1 MIVIN
6 NFIGGKNTPSETKN
20 FIKLYKPTTGEEY
33 AKVPVST
40 EIEFNQTIQSMKLA
54 QLEWAETSL
63 TKRSSI
69 LFKFKYLIE
78 KNFDELATI
87 ISNEHGKV
95 FSDAKGSLQRG
106 LEVVDFACG
115 IPHLLKGSHSIN
127 VGTSVDSFD
136 IRQPLGI
143 SAGITPFNFP
153 AMVPMWMFP
162 MSIACGNAFILK
174 PSEKV
179 PQCSMKLAELFSEA
193 GLPDNILNVMHGD
206 KSVVDLI
213 LQSNDI
219 ASVSFVGSTTVAQY
233 IYSES
238 AKYNKKVQAL
248 GGAKNHMVIMEDA
261 NLEDAVNGL
270 IGAAFGSAGER
281 CMATSVALPVGK
293 IQKPFME
300 LLMKKANSINVGGSL
315 DPNSEMGPLITKE
328 HKAKVIKYIECGV
341 TEGAK
346 LEMDGRNISLQGFEN
361 GNFVG
366 PTIFNNV
373 TRDMTI
379 YKEEIF
385 GPVLS
390 VVNVDTYEEAIDHI
404 NTHEFGN
411 GTSVYTSNGNI
422 ARNFTKNVQIGM
434 VGINIPIPV
443 PMAFYSFGGWKGSI
457 FGGSGMHGEEGIN
470 FYTRRKTIT
479 SKWTDAVSNA
489 SLIMPTMK

>member
-1 MIVIN
+1 MLEIS
-6 NFIGGKNTPSETKN
+6 NFIGGKHMASETKSY
-20 FIKLYKPTTGEEY
+20 IKLYKPTTGEEY
-33 AKVPVST
+33 ARVPLST
-40 EIEFNQTIQSMKLA
+40 ENEFNKMINSMKLA
-54 QLEWAETSL
+54 QLEWSETSL

-69 LFKFKYLIE
+69 LFKFKNLVE
-78 KNFDELATI
+78 QNFNEIATI

-95 FSDAKGSLQRG
+95 LSDAKGSLQRG

-127 VGTSVDSFD
+127 VGTNVDSYD

-162 MSIACGNAFILK
+162 MSIACGNAFLLK

-193 GLPDNILNVMHGD
+193 GLPDNILNIIHGD

-213 LQSNDI
+213 LQSADV
-219 ASVSFVGSTTVAQY
+219 ASVSFVGSTPVAQY

-404 NTHEFGN
+404 NSHEFGN

-470 FYTRRKTIT
+470 FYTRRKTVT
-479 SKWTDAVSNA
+479 TKWADGVTGA
-489 SLIMPTMK
+489 SLVMPTMK

>member
-1 MIVIN
+1 MIEIN
-6 NFIGGKNTPSETKN
+6 NFIGGKNIASETSN
-20 FIKLYKPTTGEEY
+20 YISLSKPTTGEEY
-33 AKVPVST
+33 AKVPVT
-40 EIEFNQTIQSMKLA
+40 TQKEFNKVIEVMKIA
-54 QLEWAETSL
+54 QLEWAETAL

-69 LFKFKYLIE
+69 LFKYKNLIE
-78 KNFDELATI
+78 KNFDEIATI

-127 VGTSVDSFD
+127 VGTNVDSYD
-136 IRQPLGI
+136 LRQPLGI

-162 MSIACGNAFILK
+162 ISIACGNAFLLK

-193 GLPDNILNVMHGD
+193 GLPDNILNIIHGD

-213 LQSNDI
+213 LQSADI
-219 ASVSFVGSTTVAQY
+219 ASVSFVGSTPVAQY

-300 LLMKKANSINVGGSL
+300 LLMKKANSINVGSSL
-315 DPNSEMGPLITKE
+315 DPNSEMGPLISKE
-328 HKAKVIKYIECGV
+328 HKKKVLGYIENGIA
-341 TEGAK
+341 EGAK
-346 LEMDGRNISLQGFEN
+346 LEMDGRNLSLQGFEN

-373 TRDMTI
+373 TKDMTI

-390 VVNVDTYEEAIDHI
+390 VVNVDTYKDAIDHV

-411 GTSVYTSNGNI
+411 GTSIYTSNGNI
-422 ARNFTKNVQIGM
+422 ARDFTKNIQIGM
-434 VGINIPIPV
+434 VGVNIPIPV

-457 FGGSGMHGEEGIN
+457 FGGNGMHGEEGIS
-470 FYTRRKTIT
+470 FYTRRKTVT
-479 SKWTDAVSNA
+479 TKWADSVTGA
-489 SLIMPTMK
+489 SLVMPIMK